1 MRLGISKTLPA
12 DSAEEWAAKHA
23 GLGLRAVVFPKKY
36 SETDKLIDECVRA
49 CRNHDL
55 VIAEVGAWKN
65 VMDPDP
71 VKRAENIKYCKERL
85 RLADYVGAR
94 CAVNITGS
102 ACSEQWDGAH
112 RGNYD
117 PDFQKRMVETI
128 QEIVD
133 DVKPT
138 RTFYTVEP
146 MPWMVPDS
154 PESYLELIKRVDRPG
169 FAVHMDAVNMMSSP
183 KTLLFCREFLDRCFE
198 LLGPY
203 VKSCHIKDVALE
215 PKLTVRMP
223 ETPCGTG
230 RFELKYYM
238 QLANRLSPD
247 MPVIIEHLANEDD
260 YLAAVKYLQPL
271 VAELEA

>member
-1 MRLGISKTLPA
+1 MRLGISKKLAA
-12 DSAEEWAAKHA
+12 DSAEEWAAKYEA
-23 GLGLRAVVFPKKY
+23 LGLKAVNFPLKVDAPEK
-36 SETDKLIDECVRA
+36 EIDEYVRA
-49 CRNHDL
+49 CANHDL

-65 VMDPDP
+65 VMDSDP
-71 VKRAENIKYCKERL
+71 AQRAENIKYCKARL

-102 ACSEQWDGAH
+102 ASEIWDGAH

-128 QEIVD
+128 QEIID

-154 PESYLELIKRVDRPG
+154 PESYLDLIKKVDRPG

-183 KTLLFCREFLDRCFE
+183 KTLLFCREFLDNCFE

-203 VKSCHIKDVALE
+203 IKSCHIKDVALE

-223 ETPCGTG
+223 EAHCGCG
-230 RFELKYYM
+230 RFDLKHYLK
-238 QLANRLSPD
+238 LADELSPD
-247 MPVIIEHLANEDD
+247 MPVIVEHLPNVED
-260 YLAAVKYLQPL
+260 YLEAVKYLQPL
-271 VAELEA
+271 IAELKA

>member
-1 MRLGISKTLPA
+1 MRLGISKALPA
-12 DSAEEWAAKHA
+12 DSAAEWAAKHA
-23 GLGLRAVVFPKKY
+23 ALGLKAVTFPKRY
-36 SETDKLIDECVRA
+36 SESDKLIDECVQA
-49 CRNHDL
+49 CKDYDL

-65 VMDPDP
+65 VMDSDP
-71 VKRAENIKYCKERL
+71 AQRAENIKYCKEQL
-85 RLADYVGAR
+85 RLAEYVGAN

-102 ACSEQWDGAH
+102 ASEIWDGAH

-128 QEIVD
+128 QEIID

-154 PESYLELIKRVDRPG
+154 PESYLELMKKVDRPG

-183 KTLLFCREFLDRCFE
+183 KTLLFCREFLDHSFE

-203 VKSCHIKDVALE
+203 IKSCHIKDVALE

-223 ETPCGTG
+223 EASCGTG
-230 RFELKYYM
+230 RFELKHYM
-238 QLANRLSPD
+238 KLADQLSPD
-247 MPVIIEHLANEDD
+247 MPVIIEHQASEEV
-260 YLAAVKYLQPL
+260 YLAALDTIKKIL
-271 VAELEA
+271 AEPEE

>member
-1 MRLGISKTLPA
+1 MRLGISRPLAA

-23 GLGLRAVVFPKKY
+23 ALGLKAVVFPKKY
-36 SETDKLIDECVRA
+36 SETDKQIDECVRA
-49 CRNHDL
+49 CGNHDL

-71 VKRAENIKYCKERL
+71 AKRAENIKYCKERL
-85 RLADYVGAR
+85 QLAEYVGAR

-102 ACSEQWDGAH
+102 ASSEKWDAPH

-133 DVKPT
+133 AVNPNK
-138 RTFYTVEP
+138 TFYTAEP
-146 MPWMVPDS
+146 MPWMLPDS
-154 PESYLELIKRVDRPG
+154 PESYLELMKQVDRPG

-183 KTLLFCREFLDRCFE
+183 KTLLFCREFLDHAFE

-203 VKSCHIKDVALE
+203 IKSCHIKDVALE
-215 PKLTVRMP
+215 QKLTVRMP

-230 RFELKYYM
+230 AFDLRYYIKIID
-238 QLANRLSPD
+238 ALSPE
-247 MPVIIEHLANEDD
+247 MPVIIEHLSNEDD
-260 YLAAVKYLQPL
+260 YLAAVTYIQKL
-271 VAELEA
+271 VAEPEA